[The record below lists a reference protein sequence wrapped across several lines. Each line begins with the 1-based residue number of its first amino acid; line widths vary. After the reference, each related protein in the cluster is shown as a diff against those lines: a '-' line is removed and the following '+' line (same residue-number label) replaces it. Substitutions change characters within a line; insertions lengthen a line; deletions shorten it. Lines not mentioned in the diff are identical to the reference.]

1 MRETEYHAMFQLED
15 NYWWFEGSIR
25 FILCALSDIQVR
37 ETSRILDAGCGTGG
51 LLRRLAHRNAWGV
64 EVAREGI
71 RFCRQRGLDNVL
83 QASIAELPFQS
94 NSFDIVLSIDVL
106 VHQWVSDDVAA
117 LREIHRVLV
126 PGGFVVLQ
134 VAAYRALWS
143 AHDVATLTR
152 HRYTRGELAEK
163 VKGAGFDMV
172 RVTYRNTLLSPLAV
186 LIKLLRRARATTAT
200 KSDLVVL
207 PHLVNRALFVVVAFE
222 NYVARRVRLPF
233 GVSIFCVARKPSA
246 RKDPEIRVPR
256 P

>member
-1 MRETEYHAMFQLED
+1 VRATEYDAMFQLED
-15 NYWWFEGSIR
+15 NYWWFEGSMR
-25 FILCALSDIQVR
+25 FILSALYDLPVR

-51 LLRRLAHRNAWGV
+51 LLRRLAYRNAWGV

-94 NSFDIVLSIDVL
+94 NSFDTVLSIDVL
-106 VHQWVSDDVAA
+106 VHQWVADDVAA

-134 VAAYRALWS
+134 VAAYRGLWS

-152 HRYTRGELAEK
+152 HRYTRDELAEK
-163 VKGAGFDMV
+163 VKRAGFDMV

-186 LIKLLRRARATTAT
+186 LIKLIRRGRATTAT
-200 KSDLVVL
+200 RSDLVVL
-207 PHLVNRALFVVVAFE
+207 PRLVDRALFFIVAFE
-222 NYVARRVRLPF
+222 NYVARRVSLPF
-233 GVSIFCVARKPSA
+233 GVSIFCIARKPLS
-246 RKDPEIRVPR
+246 RKHPEASVLR

>member
-1 MRETEYHAMFQLED
+1 VRAAEYDAMFRLED
-15 NYWWFEGSIR
+15 HYWWFEGSMR
-25 FILCALSDIQVR
+25 FILSALYDLPVR

-51 LLRRLAHRNAWGV
+51 LLRRLADRNAWGV

-71 RFCRQRGLDNVL
+71 RFCRLRGLDNVL
-83 QASIAELPFQS
+83 QASITELPFQP

-106 VHQWVSDDVAA
+106 VHQWVADDVAA

-134 VAAYRALWS
+134 VAAYRTLWS

-172 RVTYRNTLLSPLAV
+172 RITYRNTLLSPLAI
-186 LIKLLRRARATTAT
+186 LIKLLRRVRATTT
-200 KSDLVVL
+200 TRSDLVVL
-207 PHLVNRALFVVVAFE
+207 PRLIDRALFVVLTFE
-222 NYVARRVRLPF
+222 NYVARWVSLPF
-233 GVSIFCVARKPSA
+233 GVSVFCVARKPLS
-246 RKDPEIRVPR
+246 RNHHKVPLPR